1 MASLLSPRLFVPAV
15 LITSVAL
22 GLVIFAS
29 VKCVSAVP

>member
-1 MASLLSPRLFVPAV
+1 MASLLNPRLFVPTV

-29 VKCVSAVP
+29 VKCVSEMP